1 MDSHPVGQDYHSYI
15 TQLKINSD
23 NNAECSFG
31 PIDGVRNNSEAI
43 GSSDKPR
50 VTFDSDGDAITVTP
64 PSSSSL
70 DASSGIDKLEYVDDD
85 YDQNNFQGVRLG
97 EPLRDRE
104 RGDSSASCFMDQHG
118 GVNGDDDSSNLYN
131 ATPSLRPQSQNA
143 FSFGEPLSLCISC
156 SSTHAESIPTAKR
169 SPARVPI
176 TPTSPTA
183 YAEDADT
190 EWPANERKERKN
202 RSSAMSNPQIPQP
215 KTSRLSPRSD
225 TNIPLFRTNPN
236 NLSDDE
242 ETPNTSH
249 FHFAA
254 HALKPRAHTTAMA
267 RPSGTP
273 NSTHAP
279 VSVPILRTPD
289 TREAELCLRSR
300 GAEHGGYTVSGNE
313 EASMVSVDGSL
324 MHNKRFRPSRR
335 GGLTATKPRLRI
347 RPGTPY
353 PFVFGEQIL
362 GGEGVWASR
371 P

>member
-1 MDSHPVGQDYHSYI
+1 MECSFSRPVGQDYHSYI
-15 TQLKINSD
+15 TQLKINSGI
-23 NNAECSFG
+23 NAEYSFG
-31 PIDGVRNNSEAI
+31 PIGGVRNNSEAI

-50 VTFDSDGDAITVTP
+50 DTFDSDGDAITVTP

-131 ATPSLRPQSQNA
+131 ATPSLRPQNQYA

-190 EWPANERKERKN
+190 EWPAVERKRKS
-202 RSSAMSNPQIPQP
+202 RSSAMLDPQIPQP

-236 NLSDDE
+236 NLSDHE
-242 ETPNTSH
+242 ANRKTSN
-249 FHFAA
+249 FHLAA
-254 HALKPRAHTTAMA
+254 HALERRARTAAPA
-267 RPSGTP
+267 RPSGKP

-279 VSVPILRTPD
+279 VSAPILRTPD
-289 TREAELCLRSR
+289 TWEAELCLRSR
-300 GAEHGGYTVSGNE
+300 EAENSGYTASGNE
-313 EASMVSVDGSL
+313 GASNGSL
-324 MHNKRFRPSRR
+324 MHNRRFRPSRR
-335 GGLTATKPRLRI
+335 GGLTATKHRLRI
-347 RPGTPY
+347 RTGTPY
-353 PFVFGEQIL
+353 PFVFGEQL
-362 GGEGVWASR
+362 RGGEGILATR

>member
-1 MDSHPVGQDYHSYI
+1 MDSHSVGQDYHSYI

-50 VTFDSDGDAITVTP
+50 VTFDSDGDAINVTP

-70 DASSGIDKLEYVDDD
+70 DASSGIDELEYVDDD
-85 YDQNNFQGVRLG
+85 YDRNNFQGVRLD

-104 RGDSSASCFMDQHG
+104 RGDSSASRIMNQHG

-190 EWPANERKERKN
+190 EWPAIERKERKN
-202 RSSAMSNPQIPQP
+202 RSSAMSNPQIPLA
-215 KTSRLSPRSD
+215 KTPRVSSRSD
-225 TNIPLFRTNPN
+225 TNIPSVRINPN
-236 NLSDDE
+236 LSNDE
-242 ETPNTSH
+242 ENPKTSH
-249 FHFAA
+249 SHLAA
-254 HALKPRAHTTAMA
+254 HTLEPRARTPATA
-267 RPSGTP
+267 RPSSTP

-279 VSVPILRTPD
+279 VSAPILCTPD
-289 TREAELCLRSR
+289 TWEAKLCLRSR
-300 GAEHGGYTVSGNE
+300 EAHDSGYAASGNE
-313 EASMVSVDGSL
+313 EASMGSVDGSL
-324 MHNKRFRPSRR
+324 MHNRRFRPSRR

-347 RPGTPY
+347 RPGTPC
-353 PFVFGEQIL
+353 PFVFGEGIR
-362 GGEGVWASR
+362 GAERVWASR
-371 P
+371 H